1 MIFFK
6 NLIDRSEIKIP
17 LLNNSENALA
27 KYCNNK
33 ILEEF
38 LVKCLTDPNLNT
50 YVIKPEKVL
59 RNILSKESN

>member
-1 MIFFK
+1 MMSFK

-17 LLNNSENALA
+17 LLNNSENALV
-27 KYCNNK
+27 NDK

-38 LVKCLTDPNLNT
+38 LVKCLTDPNLNI
-50 YVIKPEKVL
+50 YVIKTEKVL

>member
-1 MIFFK
+1 MIGTK
-6 NLIDRSEIKIP
+6 KINVAMW
-17 LLNNSENALA
+17 LN
-27 KYCNNK
+27 

-38 LVKCLTDPNLNT
+38 LVKCLTDPNLNI

>member
-1 MIFFK
+1 M
-6 NLIDRSEIKIP
+6 
-17 LLNNSENALA
+17 NNSENALA
-27 KYCNNK
+27 KYCNDN

-38 LVKCLTDPNLNT
+38 LVKCLTDPNLNI